1 MQNWSLSSCPWTSLD
16 CITSPGLIMS
26 IVISSAPFS
35 LSDLSFSSINSAS
48 SISIKTCETN
58 WNHTYVSKP
67 WILSVIWPRNY
78 WDQMCGLILTKCPIN
93 HNLAN
98 GVNGKQKVASAWE
111 CSKTIHKVIFN
122 FPWCPTNF
130 VIIFILS
137 SWTSHTKFGNL
148 TKMTELYPFLESK
161 KCHLL

>member
-98 GVNGKQKVASAWE
+98 GVNGKQKVLENVQKQFTKLYSIFHSVQLQQVQKVPPAIGDLVVTWHHMKTKNSALH
-111 CSKTIHKVIFN
+111 CTALHCAV
-122 FPWCPTNF
+122 
-130 VIIFILS
+130 L
-137 SWTSHTKFGNL
+137 
-148 TKMTELYPFLESK
+148 
-161 KCHLL
+161 